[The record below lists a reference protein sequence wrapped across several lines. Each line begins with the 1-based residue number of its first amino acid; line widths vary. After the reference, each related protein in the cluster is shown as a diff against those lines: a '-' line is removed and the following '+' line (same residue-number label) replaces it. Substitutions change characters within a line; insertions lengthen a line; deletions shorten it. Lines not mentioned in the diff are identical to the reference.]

1 MNILKSEAH
10 PPWAEMTR
18 MRMKQK
24 TKNKKLK
31 KNKVLKKTLAFFCLF
46 IFAFSLLNLNLTLTF
61 SDFSNSDLAFSVVNE
76 ASAETKIADLTS
88 GESSD
93 GWFSNAV
100 TSGINWILYGFFKFL
115 SFLLALAGF
124 LFDWAIDAD
133 NIKDV
138 IHRQAIYDAW
148 KMVRD
153 FLNLGFI
160 LILLYS
166 AFCTIFQIEKYHL
179 KKILLMLVLM
189 ALLVNFSFPI
199 SRFIVDA
206 SNVTMYYFLN
216 STLNYQEA
224 KSFSA
229 GLTGPTGIADILV
242 PRNDNKSF
250 DSSGP
255 TTQIL
260 MAIFFVFCMMITMFV
275 IAAIFVI
282 RIVALAVLIIFSS
295 VGFVAAVFPD
305 TKSFAN
311 QWWSNLFKYAFVGP
325 ILVFMMLIAYN
336 LMREMAVEGTKESM
350 SLAAQNYG
358 RDPSLLANAA
368 YFFIPIVILWMGIIS
383 TQKMGIAGS
392 NWVVGKATGA
402 RDWFAKLPAK
412 GAKKVA
418 AGAAV
423 GGALV
428 ATGVAGGAKEGY
440 EHFRK
445 TGELFGKK
453 VPLYGGSDARE
464 AKEAK
469 IGGFFA
475 RGKEG
480 WEAADAKTENKQVGE
495 KIEEYKKLNASASQV
510 EKDLDS
516 KDKTVKTAA
525 AIYMAEKGL
534 LTDIN
539 RFEKALGAAG
549 NDEDL
554 KKKIIDKAPKEI
566 TRDVI
571 KNGNNLDTALNA
583 AVIKTADGG
592 ETKET
597 KEATKKMQET
607 IRGKVKAD
615 NNVKVLIE
623 HDEKYGKTYG
633 EKPAS
638 NKAEAYRDNLE
649 KLSTEDLAKQRDLLD
664 TDEFH
669 EFFLR
674 DRAPGGAA
682 EDSNFITKM
691 AENMNMKD
699 RLDWRKRGYEI

>member
-402 RDWFAKLPAK
+402 RDWFAKLPVK
-412 GAKKVA
+412 GAKSLA
-418 AGAAV
+418 
-423 GGALV
+423 V
-428 ATGVAGGAKEGY
+428 ATGFPGGVKKAWEG
-440 EHFRK
+440 RK
-445 TGELFGKK
+445 GVSVGIPRTKLQTRLFSGKVEK
-453 VPLYGGSDARE
+453 GKRTEERE
-464 AKEAK
+464 AKIVGGLTGGPSGWKTAGTK
-469 IGGFFA
+469 IKYKQA
-475 RGKEG
+475 QDRAE
-480 WEAADAKTENKQVGE
+480 ENKKNNV
-495 KIEEYKKLNASASQV
+495 NTSQLTL
-510 EKDLDS
+510 DLDS
-516 KDKTVKTAA
+516 DDEVTKMAA
-525 AIYMAEKGL
+525 AITLAEKGL

-539 RFEKALGAAG
+539 RFKKALEATGG
-549 NDEDL
+549 NEDL
-554 KKKIIDKAPKEI
+554 MSKVINKAPKNFSSVI
-566 TRDVI
+566 GNANDLDDTLNATTVRDNSGNVDHTATDRLKDSI
-571 KNGNNLDTALNA
+571 KNKL
-583 AVIKTADGG
+583 
-592 ETKET
+592 KE
-597 KEATKKMQET
+597 
-607 IRGKVKAD
+607 D
-615 NNVKVLIE
+615 NNSALLAK
-623 HDEKYGKTYG
+623 HDINFGGIGGTGTLPSLAY
-633 EKPAS
+633 ADQFDNMS
-638 NKAEAYRDNLE
+638 AEQ
-649 KLSTEDLAKQRDLLD
+649 LAKQKGVTDDTYLAANPNLIAYLRAKNNQFKVDTLD
-664 TDEFH
+664 
-669 EFFLR
+669 
-674 DRAPGGAA
+674 
-682 EDSNFITKM
+682 KM
-691 AENMNMKD
+691 SSAGRSAWNI
-699 RLDWRKRGYEI
+699 RHIV